1 MKRDFELL
9 EKILLAVGNTDDRVG
24 KIEGVSPES
33 FSLHAKLLE
42 DAGLVE
48 TSRHT
53 FPEIAVIRLT
63 YKGHDAFEALQES
76 ESINWNN
83 LVRCACH

>member
-9 EKILLAVGNTDDRVG
+9 KRILLEVGNTDDRVG
-24 KIEGVSPES
+24 KIDGVSPEL

-53 FPEIAVIRLT
+53 FPETTVIRLT
-63 YKGHDAFEALQES
+63 YKGYDALEALQET

-83 LVRCACH
+83 LVGCNCR